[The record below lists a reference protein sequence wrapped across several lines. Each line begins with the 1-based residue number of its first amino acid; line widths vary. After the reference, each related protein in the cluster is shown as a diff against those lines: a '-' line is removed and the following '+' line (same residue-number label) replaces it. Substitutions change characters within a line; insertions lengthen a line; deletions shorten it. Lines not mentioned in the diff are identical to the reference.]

1 MFEDHSAGWGEGD
14 PDRKSGVHKATG
26 AQGPCG
32 RERAGGGGAEAQLC
46 CFTAGWLG
54 PSLAVPAGGGY
65 RLPSPL
71 YGMWGRGGQIGFSCS
86 L

>member
-32 RERAGGGGAEAQLC
+32 RERAGGGGGRKPSFAVSLQ
-46 CFTAGWLG
+46 AG
-54 PSLAVPAGGGY
+54 
-65 RLPSPL
+65 
-71 YGMWGRGGQIGFSCS
+71 
-86 L
+86 